1 MRWRPRRDA
10 GQLAG
15 VALLALVVR
24 VAYLAFASG
33 SIRLHSDAAQYDAL
47 ARHLAAGDGYV
58 DTYPQ
63 LLLHATAFRPPGYP
77 ALLSVFYRVFGSSVG
92 LARGLDVA
100 IGVLVVV
107 VAMLLARRELGH
119 RAALATGLALA
130 LAPNLVANDTWV
142 GADPLSL
149 LLILALVRVLRDRRF
164 LVAGLVTGLL
174 VLVRPSAQPLPL
186 LIGTWIV
193 WRSGWRRVLPY
204 VGVAVMVVAPWVVR
218 NDIRLGA
225 PVLVTSNGFN
235 LAAMYGPPA
244 QRIHA
249 FVDPLHDPYYQSTR
263 LTQFDEVEWD
273 RTMRRIGLDNLRAHP
288 AQVPRVVA
296 ANALA
301 TFELRPAANRN
312 AERDDGRRLGV
323 RNATLWVF
331 WLTLAV
337 GAVGLW
343 RGRHEEVVQLVS
355 GIGALFV
362 LGSLFFVAPPR
373 LRAPLDLALAFGVG
387 VVFRRPRS
395 ARGDGTSIDGQ
406 AMAPDARSAAMR
418 ASS

>member
-1 MRWRPRRDA
+1 MRWRPRREK
-10 GQLAG
+10 GRLAA
-15 VALLALVVR
+15 VASLALVVR
-24 VAYLAFASG
+24 VAYLGFATG

-63 LLLHATAFRPPGYP
+63 LQLHATAFRPPGYP
-77 ALLSVFYRVFGSSVG
+77 ALLSIFYRVFGPSAG
-92 LARGLDVA
+92 LARGLDVG

-142 GADPLSL
+142 GADSLSL
-149 LLILALVRVLRDRRF
+149 LLILALVWVVRDRRF
-164 LVAGLVTGLL
+164 LVAGIVTGLL
-174 VLVRPSAQPLPL
+174 ILVRPSAQPLPL
-186 LIGTWIV
+186 LIVAWIV
-193 WRSGWRRVLPY
+193 WRCGWRRALPY
-204 VGVAVMVVAPWVVR
+204 VGVAVVVVAPWIVR
-218 NDIRLGA
+218 NDRQLGA

-244 QRIHA
+244 QRVHA
-249 FVDPLHDPYYQSTR
+249 FVDPLQDPYYQSTR
-263 LTQFDEVEWD
+263 LSQFDEVLWD
-273 RTMRRIGLDNLRAHP
+273 RTLRRIGLDNLRAQP

-296 ANALA
+296 ANVLA

-312 AERDDGRRLGV
+312 AELDDGRRLGV

-337 GAVGLW
+337 GLVGLW
-343 RGRHEEVVQLVS
+343 RGRHEQVVQLV
-355 GIGALFV
+355 GGVGALFV
-362 LGSLFFVAPPR
+362 LASLCFVAPPR

-395 ARGDGTSIDGQ
+395 ARGDGTPVDGQ
-406 AMAPDARSAAMR
+406 AMAPEARSSAMR
-418 ASS
+418 SSS